1 MADIALPP
9 PPVDV
14 LAARRPGLPTDVS
27 GVKTR
32 AEAEAVAQQFE
43 RMFIAE
49 MLQPMFSGIETDGPF
64 GGGTGEDVFRPMLLD
79 QYADAVAK
87 AGGVG
92 IADAVLKEIL
102 RLQGL
107 E

>member
-1 MADIALPP
+1 MADIALTP
-9 PPVDV
+9 PPVDL
-14 LAARRPGLPTDVS
+14 LATRKAAFPTDVS
-27 GVKTR
+27 GVKTH
-32 AEAEAVAQQFE
+32 AEAEAVAQEFE
-43 RMFIAE
+43 RMFVAE
-49 MLQPMFSGIETDGPF
+49 MLQPMFAGIDTDGPF
-64 GGGTGEDVFRPMLLD
+64 GGGQAEDVFRPMLLD
-79 QYADAVAK
+79 RYADAVAK